1 MLVPRNDDAARIL
14 SIRAIEAAFGG
25 EIPVINQRGAD
36 HRVIFF
42 EQRLRM
48 RNKAGGDSWV
58 SGGLS

>member
-14 SIRAIEAAFGG
+14 SIRAVEAAFGG

-42 EQRLRM
+42 EQRL
-48 RNKAGGDSWV
+48 
-58 SGGLS
+58 